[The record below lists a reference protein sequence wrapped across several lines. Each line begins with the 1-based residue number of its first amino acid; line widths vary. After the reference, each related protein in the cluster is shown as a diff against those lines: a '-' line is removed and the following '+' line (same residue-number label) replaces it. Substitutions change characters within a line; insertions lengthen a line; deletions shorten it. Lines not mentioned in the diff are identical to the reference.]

1 MRLLYITNGFPFPL
15 TSGYLRHY
23 FLLRELSARHQVT
36 LLSLAGPE
44 FEPAHAAALEPYTV
58 RVEAFGGR
66 RLSLPG
72 KVRRRVRTL
81 AVGSADGPVAAMR
94 DVAATLVLDGAVDAA
109 VFSGKGT
116 FPVLAALG
124 DLPVVVDLC
133 DATSSRLR
141 GGIRYEEPRRI
152 PAVLLEY
159 ASVRQVERKLV
170 LRGDQL
176 LFASAR
182 DRDALLG
189 GPAPRAVV
197 VPNGVDL
204 DAWTR
209 TTPELGRDE
218 VVFTGKM
225 SFPPNEHA
233 AHHLA
238 TEVMPLVRETVP
250 TAHLSIVGRDPT
262 PRLRRIE
269 GAPGVTVTG
278 FVPDVRPYL
287 ERASVF
293 AAPLHFGAGI
303 QNKVLEAMAMAVPV
317 VASSVAAAGLRT
329 GDGVE
334 PPVTVADDPA
344 TTAAAVVERLRA
356 AADGAPP
363 DHAGRR
369 YVEDHFVWRG
379 SAALVERALGAAV
392 DRTASPS
399 REG

>member
-23 FLLRELSARHQVT
+23 FLLRELGTRHEVT
-36 LLSLAGPE
+36 LLSLAGPG
-44 FEPAHAAALEPYTV
+44 FEPGDTAALEPFTV
-58 RVEAFGGR
+58 AIETFGGGR
-66 RLSLPG
+66 RLSLGG

-81 AVGSADGPVAAMR
+81 APGSADGPVAAMR
-94 DVAATLVLDGAVDAA
+94 DAAGALVRDGAVDAA
-109 VFSGKGT
+109 VFSGKAT
-116 FPVLAALG
+116 YPVLAGLG

-141 GGIRYEEPRRI
+141 GGIRHEEPRRI

-159 ASVRQVERKLV
+159 ASVRQVERRLL

-182 DRDALLG
+182 DRDALLD
-189 GPAPRAVV
+189 GPHPRAVV

-204 DAWTR
+204 DAWAR
-209 TTPELGRDE
+209 TTPQLGRDE

-233 AHHLA
+233 ALHLA
-238 TEVMPLVRETVP
+238 KHVMPLVRQAVP
-250 TAHLSIVGRDPT
+250 GAHLSIVGRDPT
-262 PRLRRIE
+262 ARLLRVAD
-269 GAPGVTVTG
+269 APGVTVTG
-278 FVPDVRPYL
+278 LVPDVRPYL

-303 QNKVLEAMAMAVPV
+303 QNKVLEAMAMEVPV
-317 VASSVAAAGLRT
+317 VASTVAAAGLRA
-329 GDGVE
+329 GDRSE

-344 TTAAAVVERLRA
+344 ATAAAVVAHLRA
-356 AADGAPP
+356 AAGGAAP
-363 DHAGRR
+363 DRAGRR
-369 YVEDHFVWRG
+369 YVEEHFVWRG
-379 SAALVERALGAAV
+379 SAALVEQALGAAV
-392 DRTASPS
+392 GATDRSWE
-399 REG
+399 R